1 LPFPDFGQ
9 NASYATTEGSS
20 YYHGLQTS
28 IEKKFSTGLD
38 FLFAYTYSKVRSDA
52 LDLLNGFA
60 GNGYRAPYVP
70 GMGIHADYGLAGF
83 DIRNVV
89 HFSGSYELPFGKGK
103 RFMGDASGV
112 SNGLLGGWALVWATT
127 LQGGQPFKL
136 DCPSATTNGTN
147 CYSFV
152 IPGQNPRT
160 SLHKT
165 ADGNVAMLNP
175 AAFAQPCE
183 VGSPGKPTGCVNIP
197 GAGALGGPEP
207 SQIEGPGFHR
217 LDLSLFKNFQLTE
230 RARLEFRSEFFNI
243 LNHPNFNYPGFGGNG
258 VVAVSGSTNF
268 TNSTF
273 GEIGSTRDA
282 PYASREIQF
291 AVKVYF

>member
-1 LPFPDFGQ
+1 
-9 NASYATTEGSS
+9 SS

-28 IEKKFSTGLD
+28 VEKKFSTGLN
-38 FLFAYTYSKVRSDA
+38 FLLAYTYSKVRSDA
-52 LDLLNGFA
+52 LDLLNGFS
-60 GNGYRAPYVP
+60 GGGYRAPFVP
-70 GMGIHADYGLAGF
+70 GIGIHADYGLANF

-112 SNGLLGGWALVWATT
+112 SNGLSGGWALVWATT

-136 DCPSATTNGTN
+136 DCPTAGNGFGATAAGVG

-152 IPGQNPRT
+152 VPGQNPRT
-160 SLHKT
+160 SLRKT
-165 ADGNVAMLNP
+165 PEGNVAMLNP
-175 AAFAQPCE
+175 AAFAQPCQ
-183 VGSPGKPTGCVNIP
+183 VGSPGTPAGCVNIP
-197 GAGALGGPEP
+197 GVGALGGSEP

-243 LNHPNFNYPGFGGNG
+243 VNH
-258 VVAVSGSTNF
+258 
-268 TNSTF
+268 
-273 GEIGSTRDA
+273 
-282 PYASREIQF
+282 
-291 AVKVYF
+291 